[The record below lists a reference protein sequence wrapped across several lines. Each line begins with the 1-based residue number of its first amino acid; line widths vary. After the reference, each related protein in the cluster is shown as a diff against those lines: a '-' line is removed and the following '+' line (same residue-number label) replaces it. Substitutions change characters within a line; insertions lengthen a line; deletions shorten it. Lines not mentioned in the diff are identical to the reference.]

1 MSKDYKKIARTVIST
16 EIDGLRKLRKS
27 INSSFNKAVELIL
40 KAKNAKIIFCGMG
53 KSGLIA
59 QKASSTMSSISIPSF
74 FIEGGNFSHGDSGSV
89 TSRDV
94 MCIYSN
100 SGETNEIKKVIA
112 YCTKIG
118 TKIISICQKKNST
131 LSKASDVNILVPASK
146 EAGLPLLPTTSTT
159 SFLAISD
166 ALAVALLN
174 KKKFGLYDFKLRHQE
189 GSIGKLLTYAE
200 DLMIKN
206 KNKLPLVN
214 ENNKLSKGIK
224 VMNKCKLGTLIAL
237 NSMGHLTGVISDGD
251 IRRASKKD
259 LKNIK
264 VKKLMTKN
272 PITVGKNTLATKC
285 LALMQN
291 KKITKLIVS
300 SSSGKKIRVLGIIS
314 IHNIL
319 QADIK

>member
-94 MCIYSN
+94 MCIYSS

-264 VKKLMTKN
+264 VKDLMTKN

-300 SSSGKKIRVLGIIS
+300 SLSGKKIRVLGIIS

>member
-264 VKKLMTKN
+264 VKDLMTKN

-285 LALMQN
+285 LTLMQN

-300 SSSGKKIRVLGIIS
+300 SLSGKKIRVLGIIS

>member
-214 ENNKLSKGIK
+214 ENNKLSKGIR

-264 VKKLMTKN
+264 VKDLMTKN

>member
-16 EIDGLRKLRKS
+16 EIEGLRKLRKS

-264 VKKLMTKN
+264 VKDLMTKN

-300 SSSGKKIRVLGIIS
+300 SLSGKKIRVLGIIS

>member
-16 EIDGLRKLRKS
+16 EIEGLRKLRKS

-264 VKKLMTKN
+264 VKDLMTKN

-300 SSSGKKIRVLGIIS
+300 SLSRKKIRVLGIIS

>member
-1 MSKDYKKIARTVIST
+1 MNKDYNKIARTVIST
-16 EIDGLRKLRKS
+16 EIEGLKKLRKS

-59 QKASSTMSSISIPSF
+59 QKASATMSSISIPSF

-131 LSKASDVNILVPASK
+131 LSKASDVNILVPTSK

-264 VKKLMTKN
+264 VKDLMTKN

-300 SSSGKKIRVLGIIS
+300 SLSGKKIKVLGIIS

>member
-131 LSKASDVNILVPASK
+131 LSKASDVNILVPASR

-264 VKKLMTKN
+264 VKDLMTKN
-272 PITVGKNTLATKC
+272 PITVEKNTLATKC

>member
-224 VMNKCKLGTLIAL
+224 IMNKCKLGTLIAL

-264 VKKLMTKN
+264 VKDLMTKN

-300 SSSGKKIRVLGIIS
+300 SLSGKKIRVLGIIS